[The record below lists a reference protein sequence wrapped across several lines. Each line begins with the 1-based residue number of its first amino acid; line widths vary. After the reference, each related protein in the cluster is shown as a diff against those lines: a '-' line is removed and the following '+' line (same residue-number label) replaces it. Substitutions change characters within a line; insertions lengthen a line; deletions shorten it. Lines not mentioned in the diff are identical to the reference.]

1 MQVILR
7 ERLENLGD
15 AGDLVDVKPGYARNY
30 LIPRGFAYEAT
41 AGNVKRIES
50 ERASVAKREAATLT
64 EARQRAASIE
74 GVSLTFNARAGQEG
88 KLFGSITAGDIADK
102 LAEQGITI
110 DRRQIELEEPIKA
123 LGVTSVPVRLH
134 SDVRPELKVWVIA
147 EEEKKS

>member
-7 ERLENLGD
+7 ERLENLGQP
-15 AGDLVDVKPGYARNY
+15 GDLVDVKSGYARNY
-30 LIPRGFAYEAT
+30 LIPKGFAYEAT

-50 ERASVAKREAATLT
+50 ERAGAAKRDAATLN

-110 DRRQIELEEPIKA
+110 DRRQIDLDEPIKA

-134 SDVRPELKVWVIA
+134 AEVRPELKVWVIQ
-147 EEEKKS
+147 ED